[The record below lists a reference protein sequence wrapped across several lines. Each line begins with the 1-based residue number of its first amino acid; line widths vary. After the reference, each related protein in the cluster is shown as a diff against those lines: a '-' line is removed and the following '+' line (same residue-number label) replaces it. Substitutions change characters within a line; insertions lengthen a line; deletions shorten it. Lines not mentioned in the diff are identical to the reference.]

1 LLPKLTLSFFV
12 CAVGFHDIIGIFIA
26 HRYMRKEKIMDRTM
40 NNDVQ
45 HVTSS
50 EATHRIGEQMET
62 LAGKVREKAP
72 AEGSLGTAASSVADK
87 LEGAGAYLQEKGFDD
102 MVEDLTALVRR
113 YPMQSLLIG
122 MGLGYLLGRN
132 TNR

>member
-1 LLPKLTLSFFV
+1 
-12 CAVGFHDIIGIFIA
+12 
-26 HRYMRKEKIMDRTM
+26 MDHMM

-45 HVTSS
+45 HITSS
-50 EATHRIGEQMET
+50 AADTAEGIKDKAQEFVSTTAAKASEAPHRVGEQMET
-62 LAGKVREKAP
+62 LAGKVREKVP
-72 AEGSLGTAASSVADK
+72 AEGTLGTAAASVADK
-87 LEGAGAYLQEKGFDD
+87 LEGAGAYLQEKSFDN

-113 YPMQSLLIG
+113 YPMHSLVIG

>member
-1 LLPKLTLSFFV
+1 LPKLTLSFFA

-26 HRYMRKEKIMDRTM
+26 YRYMRKEKIMDRTM

-72 AEGSLGTAASSVADK
+72 TEGTLGAAASSVADK
-87 LEGAGAYLQEKGFDD
+87 LEGASAYLQEKGFDD

-113 YPMQSLLIG
+113 YPIHSLLIG

-132 TNR
+132 TDR